1 MLKDTFFKTKTTL
14 NCKGKI
20 INLSIPIVMGV
31 INIGP
36 DSFYDGGR
44 YRNKLDYIGR
54 ADELLSQ
61 GAAIL
66 DLGAASSRPGAS
78 LIDPNLEKR
87 RLLPTL
93 ETILNKF
100 PEAIISID
108 TYNATV
114 AEEAIKAG
122 AHIIND
128 ISAGSIDEK
137 MFETVARLQVP
148 YIMMHMQGTP
158 ENMQDN
164 PVYQDPVKDIVF
176 YFAQKTDKLKQL
188 GVHDIILDPGFG
200 FGKSLEDNYMLLN
213 GLDYFRIFDLP
224 LMVGFSRKS
233 MINKVLG
240 TTPDE
245 ALNGTTVLN
254 TIALQKGVKILRVH
268 DAREAMQAIKIS
280 EKLRESSVA

>member
-20 INLSIPIVMGV
+20 INLSTPIVMGV

-213 GLDYFRIFDLP
+213 GLDYYRIFDLP